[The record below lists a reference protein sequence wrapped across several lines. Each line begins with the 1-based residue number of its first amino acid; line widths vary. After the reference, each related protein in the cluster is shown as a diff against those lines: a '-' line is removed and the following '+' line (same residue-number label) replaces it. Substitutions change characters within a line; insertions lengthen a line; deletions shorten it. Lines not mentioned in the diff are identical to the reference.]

1 MSLIKMNS
9 NLKVN
14 IANIYF
20 SYMTES
26 RTCNKNETS
35 INYDKQTLFRK
46 LNKFKGYARSVSAI
60 YFQNFC

>member
-1 MSLIKMNS
+1 MT
-9 NLKVN
+9 
-14 IANIYF
+14 NIYF

-60 YFQNFC
+60 YF